1 MRAHFPARPPPLQ
14 GSFNQPSALPRPVP
28 EDGPE
33 ESLGAPSPVSHGGR
47 GRFGEPLSRV
57 RSRAGAARQPAR
69 LSGNSPARLRQF
81 SDLNVSVGGSTL
93 RVVNQSQEFTFNPQG
108 LWRQTSRPHEAQL
121 EQPVRRTAF
130 PSRTRPPSTRA
141 VLRRGHAGVQRHR
154 QRREQHRT
162 PASGA
167 LLAAVGT
174 QPTTRRCARLSTA
187 PPTASWRSSASPSST
202 RRAAHAA
209 PRPCPAE
216 RARRIAARSSSPSC
230 GCCATAARPALT
242 A

>member
-1 MRAHFPARPPPLQ
+1 MARPVLRLYRARSTSPQ
-14 GSFNQPSALPRPVP
+14 RCH
-28 EDGPE
+28 
-33 ESLGAPSPVSHGGR
+33 APSPRTGQ
-47 GRFGEPLSRV
+47 
-57 RSRAGAARQPAR
+57 RSRWAHPRPSRKAVAAASESRFRGCAAARAR
-69 LSGNSPARLRQF
+69 RGSRPGCLGDSPARLRQF

-121 EQPVRRTAF
+121 EQPVRCTAV
-130 PSRTRPPSTRA
+130 PSRTRPPSARA
-141 VLRRGHAGVQRHR
+141 VLRCGHAGVRRHR
-154 QRREQHRT
+154 QRREQHRA

-167 LLAAVGT
+167 LLVAVGT

-187 PPTASWRSSASPSST
+187 PPTASWRSSAFPSST
-202 RRAAHAA
+202 RRAARAA

-216 RARRIAARSSSPSC
+216 RVRRIAARSSSRSC
-230 GCCATAARPALT
+230 GCCATAARPAFT